1 MIMVNDFKD
10 SSIFCSCHHCH
21 HHPYHPYHSHRP
33 ISSPGAG
40 ARHGLITND
49 EANYEFNCRGSCFT
63 AQALLRTLN
72 AHNRHVCE
80 SHNVSCDM
88 TFFSALNCKEFDY
101 FCCTIVDCVKYNA
114 YSQLLVC
121 VATLVQDNV
130 LWYCGLITHN
140 LLSVLCC
147 VAWLLSVITSVI
159 NVRPLT
165 DVHRKR

>member
-1 MIMVNDFKD
+1 MVIAFKD
-10 SSIFCSCHHCH
+10 SSMFSSCDHCH
-21 HHPYHPYHSHRP
+21 HHPYRPYHSHRP

-40 ARHGLITND
+40 ARQGLITND
-49 EANYEFNCRGSCFT
+49 EANYEFNCCGSCFT
-63 AQALLRTLN
+63 ALALLLRTLN

-88 TFFSALNCKEFDY
+88 IFFSALHCKEFDY

-114 YSQLLVC
+114 HTQLLVC

-130 LWYCGLITHN
+130 LWYCGLISHN